1 MKYAPPFQTF
11 NLSVRESIMKY
22 TVKHWGVTMYRGDS
36 LESAVRTWDRSV
48 FIAPP
53 IEGDGIFAHS
63 RVRAAAVIVIQDN
76 GSPYINPSIIL
87 K

>member
-1 MKYAPPFQTF
+1 MPPHSMLNIQS
-11 NLSVRESIMKY
+11 LSKGSIMKY
-22 TVKHWGVTMYRGDS
+22 TVRHWGVTMYKGDS